1 MATVFTD
8 DAGNIPSTFSLLVDA
23 ARDLPEQMLQ
33 EELLRLK
40 KIKVILASGKYATN
54 SKFEP
59 IPDKEIEN
67 ILLQIDNAD

>member
-8 DAGNIPSTFSLLVDA
+8 DSGNIPSTFSLLVDA

-40 KIKVILASGKYATN
+40 KIKVILASGKYAAKAGFN
-54 SKFEP
+54 P
-59 IPDKEIEN
+59 IPDREIEN

>member
-1 MATVFTD
+1 MATVFKD
-8 DAGNIPSTFSLLVDA
+8 DSGNIPSTFSLLVDA

-40 KIKVILASGKYATN
+40 KMKVILASGKYA
-54 SKFEP
+54 SSAQFEP